1 VSGRRRSPERAS
13 ASSTRRG
20 SAIERGVAALVLA
33 LVTVCTGELAAEEPS
48 YTVAVTK
55 ADRTALMAADEPAW
69 ASAAPIAWGPAEYK
83 TRFRAAW
90 SDAGLYLRFD
100 ATDPSP
106 WHTMTK
112 RDEHIWD
119 EEVVEIFIDPDRS
132 GHDYYELEVNPVNV
146 VCDLR
151 MIAPWPDK
159 KGDIDWNLD
168 GLETRVQPLRG
179 DGGTRGWTVTAFL
192 PWKGLRALPS
202 AAHVAVPPRA
212 GDAWRFNVFR
222 IKRPGGPKAPEKDAV
237 FAAWSPPSVQSFHD
251 AGAFRDLVF
260 GGSPDH
266 SRGRPRSE

>member
-1 VSGRRRSPERAS
+1 M
-13 ASSTRRG
+13 
-20 SAIERGVAALVLA
+20 AALTVALLA
-33 LVTVCTGELAAEEPS
+33 LAALPAAALAADRPS

-55 ADRTALMAADEPAW
+55 AEREALLAADEAAW
-69 ASAAPIAWGPAEYK
+69 AAVAPITWGPAAYA

-90 SDAGLYLRFD
+90 SDEGLYLRFD

-106 WHTMTK
+106 WHTMTR
-112 RDEHIWD
+112 RDEHLWD

-132 GHDYYELEVNPVNV
+132 GHDYYELEVNPANV

-159 KGDIDWNLD
+159 KGDIDWNLE
-168 GLETRVQPLRG
+168 GLETRVHPLG
-179 DGGTRGWTVTAFL
+179 SAGGTTGWTVTAFL
-192 PWKGLRALPS
+192 PWTGLRALPS
-202 AAHVAVPPRA
+202 AGHVAVPPKP

-222 IKRPGGPKAPEKDAV
+222 IERPGGPKNPEKDAV
-237 FAAWSPPSVQSFHD
+237 FAAWSPPSVPSFHD

-260 GGSPDH
+260 AGSPDH